1 MLGVARGLLARGAG
15 KMAAAASGAGA
26 VVAPALCV
34 AAAQRAAWGGVQMR
48 QWGNRSMSGPGQPP
62 GGDAPEQ
69 AAKPEHEF
77 DPELL
82 RALEIDHIPPARI
95 AEALKGENITIEQLK
110 MLVDEGFH
118 IQPEGRPMPMTAYE
132 QAALARNA
140 TEWSMD
146 LVHQI
151 NPKRR
156 FFPGQTYL
164 PEELSPN
171 YEVDYV
177 KIRED
182 QRKLGCPLGGKKG
195 PKIDYTN
202 VALLSRYTLHA

>member
-132 QAALARNA
+132 QEKAVFKVCAHARPCA
-140 TEWSMD
+140 PCM
-146 LVHQI
+146 
-151 NPKRR
+151 
-156 FFPGQTYL
+156 
-164 PEELSPN
+164 
-171 YEVDYV
+171 
-177 KIRED
+177 
-182 QRKLGCPLGGKKG
+182 
-195 PKIDYTN
+195 
-202 VALLSRYTLHA
+202 LHACARHAMHGIYGNHVT